1 MPVEPH
7 GYLKKVLAG
16 DETIL
21 YVVRQHS
28 LFLWGRIIGAVI
40 AGVLI
45 LAAVW
50 ALQSYVID
58 SPQIAWGYLLV
69 LMVVPTIWWRVLVWR
84 NHQYVVTSRRVMQLS
99 GVLTKVVID
108 SLLEKVNDL
117 KTDQSLLG
125 RLFGY
130 GDIEILTASEA
141 GINDFR
147 RIANPLEFKRAI
159 LEAKERLERGAG

>member
-1 MPVEPH
+1 MMSSRSSAVGFAGIGAHSSQALDGQLLERAPGLAPAIGCSATAECPNLRRTGGRSWGMPVEPH

-69 LMVVPTIWWRVLVWR
+69 
-84 NHQYVVTSRRVMQLS
+84 
-99 GVLTKVVID
+99 
-108 SLLEKVNDL
+108 
-117 KTDQSLLG
+117 
-125 RLFGY
+125 
-130 GDIEILTASEA
+130 
-141 GINDFR
+141 
-147 RIANPLEFKRAI
+147 
-159 LEAKERLERGAG
+159 